1 MDTRLVYYGRRRTLV
16 KRAICTMRRWPK
28 VIVLLSLMFPLLA
41 ASTHALQPSEV
52 VVVANRFVPGS
63 VKLAR
68 YYMEQ
73 RGIPKGNLVRIT
85 TTEKE
90 SCSRAIYDK
99 EIAAPV
105 RAFLQRDEHAG
116 KIRALVTMRG
126 MPLRVAAPLL
136 TRDERRQLEQLKQ
149 ERETLRQ
156 ISESESSDED
166 DKATKQQ
173 LARLEGLIKAFDRAD
188 YSAAVDSELSLVLV
202 EDYDL
207 KFWQPN
213 PFFVGFQK
221 QQLAISK
228 DEVLLVSRLDAPSD
242 ELVRRMIDDS
252 LAAEA
257 AGIEGVAY
265 FDARWEPTTKQKVQG
280 SALYDQSLH
289 RAAERVRAR
298 DILPVVVEQT
308 SALLQPGEAPGTA
321 LYGGWYSLARYV
333 PAFEWVPGSVGMHI
347 ASQECQT
354 LRGGGQYWCKR
365 MLEEGAAAVIGPVGE
380 PYLQSFPL
388 PEVFFGYLTDG
399 YYSLAEAY
407 ILSLP
412 YLSWRMVLVG
422 DPLYRP
428 FSVYQEKVARP
439 GS

>member
-1 MDTRLVYYGRRRTLV
+1 MEFAGYS
-16 KRAICTMRRWPK
+16 RRWCSK
-28 VIVLLSLMFPLLA
+28 VIVLLFMSPLFA
-41 ASTHALQPSEV
+41 TWAFALSPSEV

-63 VKLAR
+63 VNLAQ

-73 RGIPKGNLVRIT
+73 RGIPKENLLRIT
-85 TTEKE
+85 TTDRE

-105 RAFLQRDEHAG
+105 RRFLQREEHAG

-126 MPLRVAAPLL
+126 VPLRVAAPEL
-136 TRDERRQLEQLKQ
+136 TRDERRQLQQLQQ
-149 ERETLRQ
+149 EGDKLRQ
-156 ISESESSDED
+156 VSENEPLDGD
-166 DKATKQQ
+166 AAAAKQQ
-173 LARLEGLIKAFDRAD
+173 LARLEEQIKTFNRSD
-188 YSAAVDSELSLVLV
+188 YSAAVDSELNLVRV
-202 EDYDL
+202 ENYDL

-213 PFFVGFQK
+213 PLFIGFQG

-228 DEVLLVSRLDAPSD
+228 DDVVLVSRLDAPSD

-257 AGIEGVAY
+257 VGLKGVAY
-265 FDARWEPTTKQKVQG
+265 FDARWAPATKQKLQG

-298 DILPVVVEQT
+298 DVLPVVVEQT
-308 SALLQPGEAPGTA
+308 SALLQPGEAPDTA
-321 LYGGWYSLARYV
+321 LYGGWYSLGRYV

-347 ASQECQT
+347 ASQECQS
-354 LRGGGQYWCKR
+354 LRGSGRYWCKR
-365 MLEEGAAAVIGPVGE
+365 MLEEGAAAVIGPVSE
-380 PYLQSFPL
+380 PYLQSFPV
-388 PEVFFGYLTDG
+388 PELFFGLLTDG

-412 YLSWRMVLVG
+412 YLSWRMILVG

-428 FSVYQEKVARP
+428 FRTYQDGAPRP
-439 GS
+439 GL